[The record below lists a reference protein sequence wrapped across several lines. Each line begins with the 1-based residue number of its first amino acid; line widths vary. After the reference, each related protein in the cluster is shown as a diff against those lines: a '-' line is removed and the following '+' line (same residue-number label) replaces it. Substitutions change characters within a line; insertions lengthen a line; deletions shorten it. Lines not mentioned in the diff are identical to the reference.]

1 MKNALV
7 TGAGQGIGRIVATR
21 LLENG
26 YAVTLAEIDPEAGRE
41 TAAELAPLGPVR
53 FVETDVA
60 DEAAVRRA
68 VEAATGNGLLHLLVN
83 NAGIGRGGSVAAL
96 SLADWNR
103 VLAVNLTAAF
113 LTVKYAAPALRAAQ
127 GAIVNIAS
135 TRALM
140 SEPDT
145 EAYAA
150 SKGGLVALTHAL
162 AASLGPAVRVN
173 SISPGWIDV
182 TPYQKASRRQPA
194 ELSKADHAQHPCGR
208 VGTPDDIAR
217 AVLFLADPA
226 NGFITGQNL
235 VVDGGMTKKM
245 IYV

>member
-7 TGAGQGIGRIVATR
+7 TGAGQGIGRVVAAR
-21 LLENG
+21 LLEAG
-26 YAVTLAEIDPEAGRE
+26 YAVTLAEVDPEAGRE
-41 TAAELAPLGPVR
+41 TEAELAALGPVR

-60 DEAAVRRA
+60 DESQVARA
-68 VEAATGNGLLHLLVN
+68 VEAAAGNGLLHLLLN
-83 NAGIGRGGSVAAL
+83 NAGINRNGPVAKQ

-113 LTVKYAAPALRAAQ
+113 LAVKYAAPALRAAH
-127 GAIVNIAS
+127 GAVVSIAS

-140 SEPDT
+140 SEPNN

-150 SKGGLVALTHAL
+150 SKGGLLALTHAL
-162 AASLGPAVRVN
+162 AASLGPDVRVN
-173 SISPGWIDV
+173 CICPGWIDV
-182 TPYQKASRRQPA
+182 TPFQKKSRRKPA
-194 ELSKADHAQHPCGR
+194 VLSKADHEQHPCGR

-235 VVDGGMTKKM
+235 VVDGGMTRKM
-245 IYV
+245 IYN